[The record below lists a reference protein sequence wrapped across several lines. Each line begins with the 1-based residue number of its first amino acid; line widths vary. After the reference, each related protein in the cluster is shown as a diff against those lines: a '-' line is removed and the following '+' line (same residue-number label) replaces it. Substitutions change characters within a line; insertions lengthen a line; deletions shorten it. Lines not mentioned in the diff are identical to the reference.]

1 MQIDVTHELGRLLVF
16 IADVATAIRTNSLY
30 AGDYESRD
38 PHEVGLDVMWLS
50 DSLHCF
56 DRLGQALQSGD
67 GKAIEAA
74 SEGLFGYYGMFID
87 GADGKGLKG
96 DPKGTFERYGHL
108 CNANEARAALEAI
121 RLKAVAAQW
130 TGA

>member
-1 MQIDVTHELGRLLVF
+1 MQIDASPELGRLLVY
-16 IADVATAIRTNSLY
+16 IADVATAIRMNSAY
-30 AGDYESRD
+30 AGDYECRD
-38 PHEVGLDVMWLS
+38 PREVGIDVMWLA

-67 GKAIEAA
+67 SKAVATACE
-74 SEGLFGYYGMFID
+74 SLFDYYRTFID
-87 GADGKGLKG
+87 GLEGKGFKG
-96 DPKGTFERYGHL
+96 DPKGTFERYARL
-108 CNANEARAALEAI
+108 CNANEARAALDAL

>member
-1 MQIDVTHELGRLLVF
+1 MEDVTPELGRLLVF
-16 IADVATAIRTNSLY
+16 IADVATAIRKNSLY

-38 PHEVGLDVMWLS
+38 PREVGLDVMWLA

-56 DRLGQALQSGD
+56 DRLGRALQSGD
-67 GKAIEAA
+67 AKTIEAA
-74 SEGLFGYYGMFID
+74 SEALFGYYGMFID

-96 DPKGTFERYGHL
+96 DPKATFQRYEHL
-108 CNANEARAALEAI
+108 CNANEARAALDAI
-121 RLKAVAAQW
+121 RRKSVGAQW